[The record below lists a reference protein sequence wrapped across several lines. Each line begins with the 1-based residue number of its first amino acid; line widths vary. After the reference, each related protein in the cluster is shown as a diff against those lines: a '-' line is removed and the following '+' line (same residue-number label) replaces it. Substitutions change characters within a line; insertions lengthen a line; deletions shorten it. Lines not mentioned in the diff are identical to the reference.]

1 MKELFQKYGLTI
13 LLLCITIAV
22 KPQHGAGNNLMVE
35 LQALQKQLVP
45 DTRVAILHIEVQDT
59 LNPVLKGET
68 DLPQAKAAIVEWF
81 NNKDIAFVDSIRVL
95 PDAVLGDKTWALAS
109 LSVSNLRA
117 QPSDASELVSQALM
131 GTPMKVL
138 DVQGNWYR
146 VQTPDFY
153 IGWMDAG
160 GLVLMTS
167 AELDNW
173 KNANRFVF
181 NQITGTIVDAPN
193 KKGQVVSDVVLGNLL
208 VVKGKSRKYFK
219 VALPDGRSGYLL
231 KKQCLSFTHWN
242 HLKPDAQA
250 VISTASQMMGS
261 PYLWG
266 GTSSKG
272 MDCSGLVKVAFYAQG
287 IILARDASQQARYG
301 KDVEL
306 AHWNSYLPG
315 DLLFFG
321 RSAQRITHVGIYI
334 GDGDFM
340 HASGRV
346 HISSLN
352 PNDAK
357 FVATR
362 HLVAA
367 RRILN
372 LINTPGISR
381 VMLHPWYSVQP

>member
-68 DLPQAKAAIVEWF
+68 DLPQAKVAIVEWF
-81 NNKDIAFVDSIRVL
+81 NNKGIAFVDSIRVL

-117 QPSDASELVSQALM
+117 LPSDASELVSQALM

-167 AELDNW
+167 AELRQMEKCQPVCFQSN
-173 KNANRFVF
+173 NRHH
-181 NQITGTIVDAPN
+181 
-193 KKGQVVSDVVLGNLL
+193 
-208 VVKGKSRKYFK
+208 
-219 VALPDGRSGYLL
+219 
-231 KKQCLSFTHWN
+231 C
-242 HLKPDAQA
+242 
-250 VISTASQMMGS
+250 
-261 PYLWG
+261 
-266 GTSSKG
+266 
-272 MDCSGLVKVAFYAQG
+272 
-287 IILARDASQQARYG
+287 
-301 KDVEL
+301 
-306 AHWNSYLPG
+306 
-315 DLLFFG
+315 
-321 RSAQRITHVGIYI
+321 
-334 GDGDFM
+334 
-340 HASGRV
+340 
-346 HISSLN
+346 
-352 PNDAK
+352 
-357 FVATR
+357 
-362 HLVAA
+362 
-367 RRILN
+367 
-372 LINTPGISR
+372 
-381 VMLHPWYSVQP
+381 